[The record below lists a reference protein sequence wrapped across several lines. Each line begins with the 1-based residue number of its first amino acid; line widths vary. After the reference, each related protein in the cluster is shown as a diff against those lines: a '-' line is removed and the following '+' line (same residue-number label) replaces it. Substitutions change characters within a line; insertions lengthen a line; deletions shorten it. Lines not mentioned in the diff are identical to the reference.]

1 MALTPERGWIFLT
14 IMRSIVGPG
23 VGKFFAVDMPLLQE
37 FVPASRRGW
46 ISGASMSLLPAGPLA
61 AGLFSAWLGPI
72 VRRRGLLALKLRQ
85 VGFINQLCR

>member
-1 MALTPERGWIFLT
+1 MALTPERLDLSDDNALHR
-14 IMRSIVGPG
+14 RSRVGS
-23 VGKFFAVDMPLLQE
+23 FFAVDMPLLQE

-72 VRRRGLLALKLRQ
+72 VGRRGLLALKLRQ

>member
-1 MALTPERGWIFLT
+1 MALTPERLDLSDGNALHR
-14 IMRSIVGPG
+14 RSRVGR
-23 VGKFFAVDMPLLQE
+23 FFAVDMPLLQK

-72 VRRRGLLALKLRQ
+72 VGRRGLLALKLRQ